1 MGTHH
6 KGTEKETNSLN
17 SFIKLVRTYESLSS
31 RLYMLFEKENLTE
44 IQFYLIDALYHLG
57 SLNQKV
63 ISKKISRSEGNIT
76 MVVNN
81 LEKRNLIKKKRN
93 EVDKRIYNIE
103 LTREGAKLYE
113 KIFPIFLKA
122 IINEFDKLRRKE
134 HKEFQKCCKKIG
146 LNKLNPILPK
156 EMGY

>member
-93 EVDKRIYNIE
+93 EVDKRVYNIE
-103 LTREGAKLYE
+103 LKKEGVKLYE

-122 IINEFDKLRRKE
+122 IMSEFSALTVKE
-134 HKEFQKCCKKIG
+134 HKEFQRFCKKIG

-156 EMGY
+156 EKGY